1 MRQIQCYQCEKCDK
15 IFRTIEEYERHEKRN
30 HTEKSEY
37 RKALKRLSIIA
48 GGDWRVD
55 YLGPSK
61 IVNNIDDVLEVIKY
75 PGHLRLKREVNT
87 LLRYANGRCYFN
99 DTDYIS
105 DYANEYKDCAERML
119 EVLEINEKHPMI
131 EEVLIENGRRLDY
144 FLKSPK
150 QSHRRKLAENG
161 YFLDI
166 LINDESYVVRR
177 AVAKQGYGYDIL
189 KNDENETVRNAAE
202 IAHRNQLR
210 EEARRRKYEERYK
223 E

>member
-15 IFRTIEEYERHEKRN
+15 IFRTIEEYEQHEKRN

-55 YLGPSK
+55 YLGPSE
-61 IVNNIDDVLEVIKY
+61 IVSNIDDVLEVIKY
-75 PGHLRLKREVNT
+75 PGHLRLKREVDT
-87 LLRYANGRCYFN
+87 LLRYANGRCYWN
-99 DTDYIS
+99 DTDYNS

-119 EVLEINEKHPMI
+119 EVLEIYEKHPMI

-161 YFLDI
+161 YFLDL
-166 LINDESYVVRR
+166 LIKDESYVVRR

-189 KNDENETVRNAAE
+189 KNDANETVRNAAE
-202 IAHRNQLR
+202 VAHRNQLR

>member
-15 IFRTIEEYERHEKRN
+15 IFRTIEEYERHEKRF

-37 RKALKRLSIIA
+37 NKALKRLSSIA

-55 YLGPSK
+55 HLEPNE
-61 IVNNIDDVLEVIKY
+61 IVENIDDVLKVIEH
-75 PGHLRLKREVNT
+75 PGHLRLKHFGIHF
-87 LLRYANGRCYFN
+87 LLSYANNEYGYWNRPLYR
-99 DTDYIS
+99 S
-105 DYANEYKDCAERML
+105 DYDYKGCAERML
-119 EVLEINEKHPMI
+119 DVLEIYEKHPMI
-131 EEVLIENGRRLDY
+131 EEVLIENGRKLDF

-202 IAHRNQLR
+202 VAHRNQLR

-223 E
+223 K

>member
-37 RKALKRLSIIA
+37 NKALARLLLSSTRSSLSA
-48 GGDWRVD
+48 NE
-55 YLGPSK
+55 
-61 IVNNIDDVLEVIKY
+61 IVENIDDVLTVIEH
-75 PGHLRLKREVNT
+75 PGHLHLKYFGIHF
-87 LLRYANGRCYFN
+87 LISYANNEYGYWNSPLYR
-99 DTDYIS
+99 S
-105 DYANEYKDCAERML
+105 DYDYKGCAERML
-119 EVLEINEKHPMI
+119 DVLEIYEKHPMI
-131 EEVLIENGRRLDY
+131 EEVLIENGRKLDY

-189 KNDENETVRNAAE
+189 KNDENETVRNASE
-202 IAHRNQLR
+202 VAHRNQLR
-210 EEARRRKYEERYK
+210 EEARRRKYEEKHK